1 MNCVWVD
8 CVSTI
13 TNISSAVTYVNNLS
27 YHKIKI
33 TRVLVAGLRTL
44 ASVTLRSP
52 DDTKISHLLTAT
64 GVELWVIELRRKKI
78 DRSYGQCQY
87 PFSWLND
94 NATILVKCFP
104 KTERLY
110 WMQKIYQLDRLFRMV
125 PNLKTES
132 NMLKNKNDEV
142 NFENIM
148 TSELYK
154 VTLDGF
160 FQNRY
165 VCRESFSPDGNYIML
180 TTIKTILLYRSFRS
194 ISVKIGDL

>member
-1 MNCVWVD
+1 M
-8 CVSTI
+8 
-13 TNISSAVTYVNNLS
+13 L
-27 YHKIKI
+27 
-33 TRVLVAGLRTL
+33 
-44 ASVTLRSP
+44 
-52 DDTKISHLLTAT
+52 
-64 GVELWVIELRRKKI
+64 
-78 DRSYGQCQY
+78 
-87 PFSWLND
+87 
-94 NATILVKCFP
+94 P

-110 WMQKIYQLDRLFRMV
+110 WMQKIYQLDRLFRMLM

-180 TTIKTILLYRSFRS
+180 TTIKTILLYRSFSRFPSKSVICDKTDKIKVVNEVPLTEIIPKVLWQFERQRNMSWRS
-194 ISVKIGDL
+194 DKPATLVYASFRWRRSCN